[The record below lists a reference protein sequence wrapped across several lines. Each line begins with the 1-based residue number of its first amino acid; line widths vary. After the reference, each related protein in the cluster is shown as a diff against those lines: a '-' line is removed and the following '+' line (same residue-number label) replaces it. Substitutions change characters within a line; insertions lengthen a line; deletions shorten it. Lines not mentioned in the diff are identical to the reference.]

1 MASTAQASA
10 HLLQVLQVALTPKS
24 IGLSGLSG
32 RSVYT
37 LQRRTL
43 GPYLGVMRSPFLPSS
58 PRPASTARGT
68 LSPVAL
74 PAGTAVYPRFLM
86 NAARVDAVKASLLYP
101 MPVAAAAGSSGLV
114 AMARSVI
121 SPAPL
126 PPAVSSPAASTGYL
140 SLYHLSPMR
149 LGPPGRLRR
158 SQLNASAQ
166 ASWTV

>member
-86 NAARVDAVKASLLYP
+86 NSARLEAVKASLLYP

-114 AMARSVI
+114 AKPSSSISTAMTTAFSTPAGSSRGCSVKRSLAYIHLGLILVTPTR
-121 SPAPL
+121 SAP
-126 PPAVSSPAASTGYL
+126 
-140 SLYHLSPMR
+140 
-149 LGPPGRLRR
+149 
-158 SQLNASAQ
+158 
-166 ASWTV
+166 